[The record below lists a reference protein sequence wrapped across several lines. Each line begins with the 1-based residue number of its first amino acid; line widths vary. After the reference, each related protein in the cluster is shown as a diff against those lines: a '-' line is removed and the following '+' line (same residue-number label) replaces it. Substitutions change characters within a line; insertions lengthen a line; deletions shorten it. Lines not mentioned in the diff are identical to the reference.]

1 MKFTE
6 GKMMNKFIST
16 VSKTPSLPAQNLD
29 ERVDSALHRMKILV
43 AELDTSIQRGAFT
56 SHIWDELRECNA
68 VFNEVKKGASQRVT
82 H

>member
-1 MKFTE
+1 
-6 GKMMNKFIST
+6 MNRLQST
-16 VSKTPSLPAQNLD
+16 VKTNPYLPAPSLD
-29 ERVDSALHRMKILV
+29 DRVDLALHRMKILV

-68 VFNEVKKGASQRVT
+68 VFDEAKKGASQRVN